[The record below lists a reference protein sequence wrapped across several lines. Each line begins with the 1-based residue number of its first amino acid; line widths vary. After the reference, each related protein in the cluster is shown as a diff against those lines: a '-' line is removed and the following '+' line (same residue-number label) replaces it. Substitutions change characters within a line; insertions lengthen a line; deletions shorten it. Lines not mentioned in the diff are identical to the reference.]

1 MGGGI
6 AHTVLTDADIRSI
19 NTLAKRK
26 GVFELLS
33 QSLAPSIYGH
43 EYIKKAILLM
53 LLGGAEK
60 NLANGTHIR
69 GDINLLMVG
78 DPSTAKSQ
86 LLRFVLNTAP
96 LAIATTGRGSSG
108 VGLTAAVTMDK
119 ETGERRLE
127 AGAMVLADRG
137 VVCIDEFDKM
147 SDIDRTAIHEVME
160 QQTVTIA
167 KAGIH
172 TSLNARCSV
181 IAAANPVYGQAS
193 ICLGSGLAVPDV
205 TSPSMMFTRTLT
217 RTSLY
222 PILCCL
228 VLIYSSWSR
237 MMSRRTE
244 TEKSLNMCYV
254 CIVTSSLDTRKVNR
268 SVTRSI
274 SLYRWTRHPRTVR
287 NQLPPCMKNS
297 TRCSTQ
303 GSTNGRRR
311 F

>member
-1 MGGGI
+1 MSAKLGGGV
-6 AHTVLTDADIRSI
+6 AHTPLTPTDIRQI
-19 NTLAKRK
+19 NQLSKRSNI
-26 GVFELLS
+26 FTLLS

-43 EYIKKAILLM
+43 DYIKKAILLM

-69 GDINLLMVG
+69 GDINILMVG

-86 LLRFVLNTAP
+86 MLRFVLGTAP

-108 VGLTAAVTMDK
+108 VGLTAAVTTDK
-119 ETGERRLE
+119 DTGERRLE

-147 SDIDRTAIHEVME
+147 SDIDRVAIHEVME

-181 IAAANPVYGQAS
+181 IAAANPVYGQVS
-193 ICLGSGLAVPDV
+193 LHVLRQYIRQLLTKYPVRRPQR
-205 TSPSMMFTRTLT
+205 SPQEH
-217 RTSLY
+217 
-222 PILCCL
+222 CA
-228 VLIYSSWSR
+228 
-237 MMSRRTE
+237 
-244 TEKSLNMCYV
+244 
-254 CIVTSSLDTRKVNR
+254 
-268 SVTRSI
+268 
-274 SLYRWTRHPRTVR
+274 PR
-287 NQLPPCMKNS
+287 LPPF
-297 TRCSTQ
+297 T
-303 GSTNGRRR
+303 